1 MRNTNK
7 KGFTIVEL
15 VIVVAVI
22 AILAA
27 VLIPTFSGIIAR
39 ANLSADQQA
48 IRNMNTA
55 LAVDDILDKFDN
67 PSDAIDA
74 LYNAGWNLGKMQPY
88 SNGFKYVYNNS
99 DNMMYLID
107 DKGNVVYPAEAD
119 KRNMWGLYDNA
130 SNEIIAGITNYIA
143 LGNVLSTDHFESAFK
158 NDGNYVIDLNDYCVK
173 LNGTYSNV
181 KLINGGVISGTFST
195 ESATTEYV
203 AYEQTIAGNN
213 ATYENVAISDF
224 ELTSAANG
232 RWSNVTF
239 KNCVFYNSTIRTV
252 GDVTFENCKF
262 INTADFVGQSIDIY
276 SDNGITTDYTVTLKN
291 CTFSGGYRG
300 INVSSGDKPEKA
312 TISIVMDG
320 CEFNGI
326 DKDKQMLQ
334 VARNK
339 VNVEIKNT
347 TFNSLGKALSLI
359 EVEASDV
366 TFKFSNNTINNS
378 IPVDQYVTVDGSAP
392 AELDATITN
401 LMK

>member
-27 VLIPTFSGIIAR
+27 VLIPTFSSIIKK

-55 LAVDDILDKFDN
+55 LQVEAVPNGFTN

-74 LYNAGWNLGKMQPY
+74 LYNAGWNFGKMQTY
-88 SNGFKYVYNNS
+88 SNGFHYAYNHSENT
-99 DNMMYLID
+99 MYLLD
-107 DKGNVVYPAEAD
+107 ENDVVVYPAETD
-119 KRNMWGLYDNA
+119 KSKLWGIYDNA
-130 SNEIIAGITNYIA
+130 SNEIIDGITNYIA
-143 LGNVLSTDHFESAFK
+143 FGNILSKDHFESAFGE
-158 NDGNYVIDLNDYCVK
+158 GNYVIDLNDYCVK
-173 LNGTYSNV
+173 IDGTYSNV

-195 ESATTEYV
+195 DSATTKYV
-203 AYEQTIAGNN
+203 AYEQTTAGSN
-213 ATYENVAISDF
+213 ATYENVAISNF
-224 ELTSAANG
+224 ELTGAANK

-239 KNCVFYNSTIRTV
+239 KNCVFYNSTIRTT

-276 SDNGITTDYTVTLKN
+276 SDNGVTEEYTVTIKN

-300 INVSSGDKPEKA
+300 INVSGDKPA
-312 TISIVMDG
+312 AAINIVIDG

-334 VARNK
+334 VAREK
-339 VNVEIKNT
+339 VSVEIKNT
-347 TFNSLGKALSLI
+347 KFNALGNALSLI
-359 EVEASDV
+359 EVECAD
-366 TFKFSNNTINNS
+366 TAFTFSNNTIDSS
-378 IPVDQYVTVDGSAP
+378 IPVDKYITVDGSAP
-392 AELDATITN
+392 AELDATLTN

>member
-27 VLIPTFSGIIAR
+27 VLIPTFSGIIAK

-88 SNGFKYVYNNS
+88 SNGFHYAYNYSENT
-99 DNMMYLID
+99 MYLLDENNAVI
-107 DKGNVVYPAEAD
+107 YPAETD
-119 KRNMWGLYDNA
+119 KSKLWGLYDNA
-130 SNEIIAGITNYIA
+130 SNEIITGITNYIA
-143 LGNVLSTDHFESAFK
+143 LGNILSKDHFESAFG
-158 NDGNYVIDLNDYCVK
+158 DGNYVIDLNNYCVK
-173 LNGTYSNV
+173 IDGTYSNV
-181 KLINGGVISGTFST
+181 KLINGGVIAGTFSAD
-195 ESATTEYV
+195 SATTEYV
-203 AYEQTIAGNN
+203 AYEQTTAGNN

-224 ELTSAANG
+224 KLTSAANG

-239 KNCVFYNSTIRTV
+239 KNCVFYNSTIRTT

-262 INTADFVGQSIDIY
+262 INTADFGSQSIDIY
-276 SDNGITTDYTVTLKN
+276 SDGGVTEEYTVTIKN

-300 INVSSGDKPEKA
+300 INVSGLNPA
-312 TISIVMDG
+312 AAINIVIDG

-334 VARNK
+334 VAREK
-339 VNVEIKNT
+339 VSVEIKNT
-347 TFNSLGKALSLI
+347 KFNALGNALSLI
-359 EVEASDV
+359 EVEKADT
-366 TFKFSNNTINNS
+366 TFKFSNNTINSS
-378 IPVDQYVTVDGSAP
+378 IPVDQYVTVAGSAP
-392 AELDATITN
+392 AELDATLTN